1 MTDKKTGPVEHLSYL
16 GWTEIMSGPGMSQWI
31 ESNDES
37 LWVMICS
44 DLYWLHPKLYVWW
57 KLRYR

>member
-1 MTDKKTGPVEHLSYL
+1 MNIQDFPDYVD
-16 GWTEIMSGPGMSQWI
+16 WTEIMSGPSMSEWI

-37 LWVMICS
+37 LWVMMRP